1 MPVSTEGQIEH
12 VDGVAM
18 PRDSGTQS
26 AEQEFYPRIPL
37 YRKRRRYSFGL
48 AAMFGVV
55 TAAAVVAA
63 AMKMKERWGV
73 AFVADVWLAAVGVYS
88 V

>member
-1 MPVSTEGQIEH
+1 
-12 VDGVAM
+12 
-18 PRDSGTQS
+18 
-26 AEQEFYPRIPL
+26 
-37 YRKRRRYSFGL
+37 
-48 AAMFGVV
+48 MFGVV